1 MAIVRIVADR
11 LPLFPLGTVLFPGAA
26 LPLHVFEPRYRAL
39 VEDLLAGPEPRSFG
53 VVAIREGHEVGA
65 DSVRALHEVGCVA
78 VVREVQRA
86 PDGRY
91 GLLTFGGRRFRLLDI
106 DRSRAYLQADVQQL
120 DEPAG
125 GDKADEWA
133 TKARV
138 ALAAYAEVRGATVGE
153 LPAEPTA
160 LSYAVA
166 AALAVDL
173 PERQALLAAPDTTAR
188 LATEVA
194 LLTRETAVTRTL
206 GAVPLAAPPVPR
218 SSLN

>member
-1 MAIVRIVADR
+1 VAIVRIVADR
-11 LPLFPLGTVLFPGAA
+11 LPLFPLGTVLFPGTS

-39 VEDLLAGPEPRSFG
+39 VEDLLAGPGPRSFG

-78 VVREVQRA
+78 VLQEVQRA

-91 GLLTFGGRRFRLLDI
+91 GLLTLGGRRFRLLDV
-106 DRSRAYLQADVQQL
+106 DRSRAYLQAGVQLL
-120 DEPAG
+120 DEPDG
-125 GDKADEWA
+125 GDQADEWA
-133 TKARV
+133 TKARA
-138 ALAAYAEVRGATVGE
+138 ALAAYAEVRGGTVGP

-173 PERQALLAAPDTTAR
+173 PERQALLAAADTTIR
-188 LATEVA
+188 LQAEVA
-194 LLTRETAVTRTL
+194 LLSRETAVTRRL

>member
-1 MAIVRIVADR
+1 
-11 LPLFPLGTVLFPGAA
+11 
-26 LPLHVFEPRYRAL
+26 
-39 VEDLLAGPEPRSFG
+39 
-53 VVAIREGHEVGA
+53 VVQ
-65 DSVRALHEVGCVA
+65 
-78 VVREVQRA
+78 EVQRA

-91 GLLTFGGRRFRLLDI
+91 GLLTLGGHRFRLLDI
-106 DRSRAYLQADVQQL
+106 DRSRAYLQADLQL
-120 DEPAG
+120 LGEPAG
-125 GDKADEWA
+125 GDQTDQWA
-133 TKARV
+133 TKARA
-138 ALAAYAEVRGATVGE
+138 ALAAYAEVRGATVGA

-194 LLTRETAVTRTL
+194 LLTRETAVTRKL
-206 GAVPLAAPPVPR
+206 GAVPLAAPLVPR

>member
-1 MAIVRIVADR
+1 VAIVRVVADR
-11 LPLFPLGTVLFPGAA
+11 LPLFPLGTVLFPGTP

-78 VVREVQRA
+78 VLQEVQRA

-91 GLLTFGGRRFRLLDI
+91 GLLTLGGRRFRLLDV
-106 DRSRAYLQADVQQL
+106 DRSRAYLQADVQLL
-120 DEPAG
+120 DEPDG
-125 GDKADEWA
+125 GDQADEWA
-133 TKARV
+133 TKART
-138 ALAAYAEVRGATVGE
+138 ALAAYAEVRGATAGP

-173 PERQALLAAPDTTAR
+173 PERQALLAAADTTVR
-188 LATEVA
+188 LQAEVA
-194 LLTRETAVTRTL
+194 LLSRETAVTRRL